1 MRLGAFLGFASIA
14 SKLGL
19 SRTRMGNGL
28 ATVQFFIYGRQECTQ
43 KGWEKAKRSYGS
55 PDPLD
60 LCDLSGRV
68 MLVTGANSG
77 IGFEIAQFAASRGA
91 RTYML
96 CRNAERAEAARAKI
110 VSAAATRNCSA
121 DVHVL
126 LGDTG
131 LRTDME
137 RCAAEFCSREKSLD
151 ALVCNAGVMAVP
163 DARTPDGFDVQAQVN
178 HLSHFL
184 LTKLL
189 MPSLEAAAAARGEAR
204 VVQHSSGAR
213 KPNRRRP
220 GSDDLVAEYFERRPP
235 KALGGDGVG
244 ACFGRYHQT
253 KLANTAFAIALHS
266 KLAAAGSRV
275 KSVCAEPGVAST
287 ALQRNTSSASPRFNR
302 CLFAAVGF
310 AMTSCSGGHV
320 QSAAD
325 GACPLIVA
333 AFDARTGSG
342 DLWMPSK
349 HIPGKKVS
357 VHGTPARSI
366 EGGKPTATH
375 QWIVEKFDSEALTL
389 SLENQATVWAASES
403 AVGETWAVP

>member
-1 MRLGAFLGFASIA
+1 MAPRVHADVIYDETVAGLGS
-14 SKLGL
+14 
-19 SRTRMGNGL
+19 
-28 ATVQFFIYGRQECTQ
+28 
-43 KGWEKAKRSYGS
+43 
-55 PDPLD
+55 
-60 LCDLSGRV
+60 LSGRTCAI
-68 MLVTGANSG
+68 TGTTSG
-77 IGFEIAQFAASRGA
+77 TGYWTAIAAARAGA
-91 RTYML
+91 ARIL
-96 CRNAERAEAARAKI
+96 LLNRPSERAERALAEIRRAG
-110 VSAAATRNCSA
+110 SA
-121 DVHVL
+121 DVAHVDCDL
-126 LGDTG
+126 QRFGSVRAAAAAVAADSA
-131 LRTDME
+131 E
-137 RCAAEFCSREKSLD
+137 RGGLD

-357 VHGTPARSI
+357 VHGTPSRSI

>member
-1 MRLGAFLGFASIA
+1 M
-14 SKLGL
+14 
-19 SRTRMGNGL
+19 
-28 ATVQFFIYGRQECTQ
+28 
-43 KGWEKAKRSYGS
+43 
-55 PDPLD
+55 
-60 LCDLSGRV
+60 
-68 MLVTGANSG
+68 
-77 IGFEIAQFAASRGA
+77 
-91 RTYML
+91 
-96 CRNAERAEAARAKI
+96 
-110 VSAAATRNCSA
+110 
-121 DVHVL
+121 
-126 LGDTG
+126 
-131 LRTDME
+131 
-137 RCAAEFCSREKSLD
+137 
-151 ALVCNAGVMAVP
+151 
-163 DARTPDGFDVQAQVN
+163 
-178 HLSHFL
+178 
-184 LTKLL
+184 
-189 MPSLEAAAAARGEAR
+189 
-204 VVQHSSGAR
+204 
-213 KPNRRRP
+213 
-220 GSDDLVAEYFERRPP
+220 AEYFERRPP

-357 VHGTPARSI
+357 VHGTPPRSI

-389 SLENQATVWAASES
+389 CLENQATVWAASES